1 MSIFKE
7 FTKGFWKENPVL
19 VLVLGMCPT
28 LATSSDAV
36 KGLAMGL
43 ATTFV
48 LMGSNLVISVIRK
61 LVPGKIRIP
70 CYIVVI
76 ATFVTVVKLLMQA
89 FAPEA
94 YQTLG
99 IFLPLIVVNCIVLG
113 RAEAFASKNGL
124 LASAADGLGMGLGFT
139 LVLVCLGCIRE
150 FLAAGTL
157 FGISMQCWD
166 NGFAIMGQAPGG
178 FILLGLILAGMNLL
192 NMHKAKKAGIK
203 LVYYAMVLYY
213 VLISPDTP
221 KRYKAVIAG
230 ALGYLILPFDFISDL
245 FPFVGMA
252 DDWAALVAAIAYV
265 STAITPDIKAKARL
279 KLKEW
284 FPEAEVKEE

>member
-1 MSIFKE
+1 MSLFKE

-48 LMGSNLVISVIRK
+48 LLGSNLVISVIRK

-89 FAPEA
+89 YAPQA
-94 YQTLG
+94 VYQALG

-139 LVLVCLGCIRE
+139 FVLVCLGCVRE
-150 FLAAGTL
+150 FLSAGTL
-157 FGISMQCWD
+157 FGVSMQCWD
-166 NGFAIMGQAPGG
+166 NGFALMGQAPGG

-192 NMHKAKKAGIK
+192 NMHKAKKAGLKYEPPAEFDCRHCSICK
-203 LVYYAMVLYY
+203 L
-213 VLISPDTP
+213 
-221 KRYKAVIAG
+221 
-230 ALGYLILPFDFISDL
+230 
-245 FPFVGMA
+245 
-252 DDWAALVAAIAYV
+252 
-265 STAITPDIKAKARL
+265 STEEQAKT
-279 KLKEW
+279 K
-284 FPEAEVKEE
+284 

>member
-48 LMGSNLVISVIRK
+48 LMGSNLVISIIRK

-76 ATFVTVVKLLMQA
+76 ATFVTVVKLIMQA
-89 FAPEA
+89 YAPEA

-139 LVLVCLGCIRE
+139 FVLVCLGCIRE

-166 NGFAIMGQAPGG
+166 NGFAVMGQAPGG

-192 NMHKAKKAGIK
+192 NMHKAKKAGVKYEPPAEFDCRHCSICR
-203 LVYYAMVLYY
+203 L
-213 VLISPDTP
+213 STETP
-221 KRYKAVIAG
+221 
-230 ALGYLILPFDFISDL
+230 
-245 FPFVGMA
+245 
-252 DDWAALVAAIAYV
+252 
-265 STAITPDIKAKARL
+265 AKT
-279 KLKEW
+279 K
-284 FPEAEVKEE
+284 

>member
-76 ATFVTVVKLLMQA
+76 ATFVTVVKLVMQA
-89 FAPEA
+89 YAPEA

-124 LASAADGLGMGLGFT
+124 LASAADGLGMG

-192 NMHKAKKAGIK
+192 NMHKAKKAGVKYEPPAEFDCRHCSICK
-203 LVYYAMVLYY
+203 L
-213 VLISPDTP
+213 
-221 KRYKAVIAG
+221 
-230 ALGYLILPFDFISDL
+230 
-245 FPFVGMA
+245 
-252 DDWAALVAAIAYV
+252 
-265 STAITPDIKAKARL
+265 STEEPAKT
-279 KLKEW
+279 K
-284 FPEAEVKEE
+284 